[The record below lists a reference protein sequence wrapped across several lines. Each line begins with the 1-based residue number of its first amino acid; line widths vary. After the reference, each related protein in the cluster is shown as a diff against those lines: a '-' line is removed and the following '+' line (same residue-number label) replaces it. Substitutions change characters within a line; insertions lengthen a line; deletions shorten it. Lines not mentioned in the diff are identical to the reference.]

1 MVHAFAVHFMPEF
14 FQFQEH
20 RHFSKVQAV
29 AGGMFSAKTLLLK
42 PTLEF

>member
-1 MVHAFAVHFMPEF
+1 MAQF

-20 RHFSKVQAV
+20 PHFSKVQAV
-29 AGGMFSAKTLLLK
+29 AGGLFSAKTLLLK

>member
-1 MVHAFAVHFMPEF
+1 MAQF

-20 RHFSKVQAV
+20 PHFSKVQV
-29 AGGMFSAKTLLLK
+29 AARGMFSAKTLLLK